1 MKVVIA
7 GFDGYGKSVID
18 SMIEQ
23 DIDYEMVVL
32 DDNNQ
37 GEEFAGVKVAGTLDD
52 MQAFYDKGFDKMYI
66 ANENDLEWR
75 KEIAKEASQIGYQ
88 FITVIDKTALVSKGA
103 EIGEGTYIAKGA
115 VVDPAVTIG
124 ENVIVNVGV
133 TIQSESSV
141 GSFTRLSTASIIS
154 HGVEVG
160 AMCYVGAASVVTDK
174 TVVPDNT
181 IIEDASVYGKQPFE
195 E

>member
-23 DIDYEMVVL
+23 DIDFEIVVL

-37 GEEFAGVKVAGTLDD
+37 GDDFAGIRVMGSIAD
-52 MQAFYDKGFDKMYI
+52 MQSFYDKGFDKMYI

-75 KEIAKEASQIGYQ
+75 KEIAREASKIGYR
-88 FITVIDKTALVSKGA
+88 FITVIDKTALVSKGT

-115 VVDPAVTIG
+115 VIDPAVTIG
-124 ENVIVNVGV
+124 DNVIVNVGV
-133 TIQSESSV
+133 TIQSGSSV
-141 GSFTRLSTASIIS
+141 GCFTRLSTASIIS
-154 HGVEVG
+154 HGVDVG
-160 AMCYVGAASVVTDK
+160 SMCYVGSASVVTDK

-181 IIEDASVYGKQPFE
+181 IIEDVSVYGKQPFE

>member
-18 SMIEQ
+18 AMIEQ

-32 DDNNQ
+32 DDNNP
-37 GEEFAGVKVAGTLDD
+37 GEEFAGVKVAGSLDD

-75 KEIAKEASQIGYQ
+75 KKIAKEASQIGYR
-88 FITVIDKTALVSKGA
+88 FITVVDKTALVSKGA

-115 VVDPAVTIG
+115 VVDPAVNIC